1 MSELLTV
8 DGLTKHYEIGKS
20 VVRAVDG
27 VSLRIGSR
35 ESLGLVGESGCGKST
50 VGRSILR
57 LVEPTG
63 GTVRFDGKDVLGAP
77 AREMRDLRRDM
88 QIIFQDPF
96 SALNPR
102 LTVAQA
108 VEEPLVIHGGTS
120 RAERR
125 AKVDEILGLVGLRPE
140 QRDRFPHEF
149 SGGQRQRIGIARAL
163 IVHPRFVVADEAV
176 SALDVSV
183 QAQILNL
190 MHDLQERLGL
200 SMLFISHDLGV
211 IRYVC
216 QRVAVMYLG
225 RIVELG
231 RVEDVIREPLHPYSQ
246 LLLSAVP
253 KLDPRRRSRRGTA
266 TGELPSPLDPPKGCA
281 FHTRCPHRM
290 PVCERIAPAMSG
302 AAPDRSVACHL
313 FGDSPAAKPASIKRT
328 SDEPAGNH
336 NQGEQR

>member
-8 DGLTKHYEIGKS
+8 EDLSKHFDTGKGS
-20 VVRAVDG
+20 VRAVDG
-27 VSLRIGSR
+27 VSFAIGPM
-35 ESLGLVGESGCGKST
+35 ETLGLVGESGCGKST

-57 LVEPTG
+57 LIEPTG
-63 GTVRFDGKDVLGAP
+63 GRVLFDGKDVLGQSPRA
-77 AREMRDLRRDM
+77 MRDLRRDM

-108 VEEPLVIHGGTS
+108 VEEPLIIHGGEG
-120 RAERR
+120 RAGRR
-125 AKVDEILGLVGLRPE
+125 AKVDEVLRLVGLRPE
-140 QRDRFPHEF
+140 HRDRFPHEF

-163 IVHPRFVVADEAV
+163 ILDPRFVVADEAV

-190 MHDLQERLGL
+190 LHELQGRLGL

-216 QRVAVMYLG
+216 RRVAVMYLG
-225 RIVELG
+225 RIVETG
-231 RVEDVIREPLHPYSQ
+231 PVEDVIRDPLHPYTQ

-253 KLDPRRRSRRGTA
+253 KLDPSQRVHRSTA
-266 TGELPSPLDPPKGCA
+266 LGELPSPLDPPKGCP

-290 PVCERIAPAMSG
+290 PVCEQIVPPAGGTS
-302 AAPDRSVACHL
+302 PDRSVACHL
-313 FGDSPAAKPASIKRT
+313 YGAQAAARPSASLT
-328 SDEPAGNH
+328 GTPDEPAGH
-336 NQGEQR
+336 KSIFR